1 MAKKTIA
8 LFFLLA
14 LALAQTASA
23 GTDINQTRAGL
34 FAYYKLTSNEVNLT
48 RLGSETGLWTCGA
61 PTADPHYIE
70 GYVCVDNNYVGSTS
84 GTYNKVRLRVK
95 RDGWI
100 MAYVYNDERPNL
112 AGLIYWGT
120 HKDYCYC
127 SSCARNYE
135 YKANDTVLGE
145 AIRMAMATA
154 SINEAYNRDS
164 MLYWHF
170 QKPGAKRIRIFG
182 NGKNDYYGND
192 DYSYAIGTQL
202 DPTLG
207 AYMSYNMGN
216 YYGDNYVAFSGLTS
230 WNSGQKTAN
239 TFYIEDLTARQYR
252 DGQPNFITNY
262 EHYNYYENTVSGM
275 FVIA

>member
-1 MAKKTIA
+1 MRTAILIA
-8 LFFLLA
+8 LLA

-48 RLGSETGLWTCGA
+48 RLGSETGLWNCGA

-70 GYVCVDNNYVGSTS
+70 GYVCVDNDRVGSTS
-84 GTYNKVRLRVK
+84 GSYNQVRLRVK

-112 AGLIYWGT
+112 AGLVYWGRSR
-120 HKDYCYC
+120 YYLQECC
-127 SSCARNYE
+127 SNYYE
-135 YKANDTVLGE
+135 FMVNDTVLGE
-145 AIRMAMATA
+145 AIKRAMATA

-170 QKPGAKRIRIFG
+170 QKPGAKRIRVFG
-182 NGKNDYYGND
+182 NGKSDYYGDD
-192 DYSYAIGTQL
+192 DYSYAVGTQL

-207 AYMSYNMGN
+207 AYMSYGMGYYYGGN
-216 YYGDNYVAFSGLTS
+216 YVEYRGRTTA
-230 WNSGQKTAN
+230 WNSGQKSAE
-239 TFYIEDLTARQYR
+239 TFYIEDQTTRQYT
-252 DGQPNFITNY
+252 DGQPNFIKNY
-262 EHYNYYENTVSGM
+262 EYSVYQDNTVSAM